1 MCRAYR
7 RKRCRL
13 AAGTLQAMPTESRP
27 LETGTD
33 ELLAELDSG
42 VAVITLNRPES
53 RNALSDRLSPAL
65 RQLLPKLA
73 TDPDVRS
80 VLITGAGTAF
90 CAGGDVKGMGASGGG
105 NRPAT
110 SAARPSQPR
119 TVEDAIEDLRV
130 RQVTLTG
137 ALYELPMPTLAA
149 LPGAAA
155 GAGLSIA
162 LACDL
167 RIAAESAF
175 ITTGFANIGLAGDYG
190 ASFFLTQLVGT
201 AKARELFY
209 GAARVDAHTCQQLGI
224 VNRVVP
230 DVELRETAFEW
241 ARELAAGPT
250 VAFRHMKANLDRA
263 LRSDL
268 NTCLAHEA
276 EGTVATARTEDHR
289 EAVRAFIEKRRPT
302 FKGN

>member
-1 MCRAYR
+1 MS
-7 RKRCRL
+7 
-13 AAGTLQAMPTESRP
+13 TESRT
-27 LETGTD
+27 LQTGTD

-53 RNALSDRLSPAL
+53 RNALSDKLSPAL
-65 RQLLPKLA
+65 RELLPKLA
-73 TDPDVRS
+73 EDPAVRS
-80 VLITGAGTAF
+80 VLITGAGPAF
-90 CAGGDVKGMGASGGG
+90 CAGGDVKGMGGKGGG
-105 NRPAT
+105 GR
-110 SAARPSQPR
+110 AASPR
-119 TVEDAIEDLRV
+119 TTDEAIEDLRV
-130 RQVTLTG
+130 RQVALTG
-137 ALYELPMPTLAA
+137 ALYDLPKPTLAA

-201 AKARELFY
+201 AKARELFFS
-209 GAARVDAHTCQQLGI
+209 AERVDAHTCERLGI

-230 DVELRETAFEW
+230 DAQLRETALEW

-250 VAFRHMKANLDRA
+250 VAFRYMKANLDRA
-263 LRSDL
+263 LRTDL
-268 NTCLAHEA
+268 HTCLAHEA
-276 EGTVATARTEDHR
+276 EGIVATARTKDHR
-289 EAVRAFIEKRRPT
+289 EAVKAFIEKRRPT